1 MALFEVCVI
10 GFPQEEFSFQVG
22 FVFLCNLN
30 YQINILFV
38 KNLQLC
44 FVQELNLFLA
54 LNQNTIQKRKQ
65 IFLDDKLN
73 LHFLVFVKYKFVVIM
88 FFLMFELCLCTTV
101 ASSQQI
107 YKLFQIEFAEFLLNL
122 HQHSGQ
128 LIKIFHAF
136 SQLKNFGIF
145 FHQGHFLLLIP
156 WASPQQVLRNIGFF
170 LIDFRFILNQNLLPQ
185 ICKIHWRIN
194 VAISLVF
201 QVVKKTLT
209 SLPLLLDRLN
219 VFLCNLLNFV
229 LFHEQKHLSERWTLI
244 DILFNQFSDKPRQLF
259 RVKTLNFLLIFC
271 VKVRIEL
278 RLFY

>member
-1 MALFEVCVI
+1 
-10 GFPQEEFSFQVG
+10 
-22 FVFLCNLN
+22 
-30 YQINILFV
+30 
-38 KNLQLC
+38 
-44 FVQELNLFLA
+44 
-54 LNQNTIQKRKQ
+54 
-65 IFLDDKLN
+65 
-73 LHFLVFVKYKFVVIM
+73 
-88 FFLMFELCLCTTV
+88 
-101 ASSQQI
+101 
-107 YKLFQIEFAEFLLNL
+107 
-122 HQHSGQ
+122 
-128 LIKIFHAF
+128 
-136 SQLKNFGIF
+136 
-145 FHQGHFLLLIP
+145 
-156 WASPQQVLRNIGFF
+156 LRNIGFF

-244 DILFNQFSDKPRQLF
+244 DILFNQFSDKPRQPF
-259 RVKTLNFLLIFC
+259 RVQTLNFLLIFC